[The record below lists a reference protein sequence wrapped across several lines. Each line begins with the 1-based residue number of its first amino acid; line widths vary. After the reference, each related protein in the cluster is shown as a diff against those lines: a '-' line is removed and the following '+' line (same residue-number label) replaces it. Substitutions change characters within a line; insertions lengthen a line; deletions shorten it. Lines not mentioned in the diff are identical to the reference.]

1 LKILIVDD
9 SPEMVEAV
17 RKTLVD
23 QFEVVGV
30 CEDGFSAVREA
41 PGLNPDLIILDVSMP
56 GMTGFEVA
64 KKLAQLKVRAKIIF
78 LSVHMDPS
86 YIEAALEVGAF
97 GYVFKS
103 RLSADLLVAIKSV
116 MEGGKFTSSP
126 S

>member
-1 LKILIVDD
+1 MKILLVDD

-17 RKTLVD
+17 RNTLAD
-23 QFEVVGV
+23 HFEIVGV
-30 CEDGFSAVREA
+30 CEDGFAAVRDA
-41 PGLNPDLIILDVSMP
+41 PRLDPDLIILDVSLP

-64 KKLAQLKVRAKIIF
+64 KELARLKVRAKIIF

-103 RLSADLLVAIKSV
+103 RLSADLLVAIEKV
-116 MEGGKFTSSP
+116 MEGRKFTSS
-126 S
+126 